1 MMTTRM
7 IPPLAAAGK
16 NLLCFAVAG
25 ALAATTLGQ
34 ANAPAS
40 KGLQVNRAAFEVA
53 SVRPA
58 KSDCSLTTY
67 GGPPGRYIALCT
79 TLWGLIYNAYGV
91 RSINDY
97 PPGLP
102 PWADNDR
109 FDVDAKAND
118 DTVAAIKKLSN
129 EEQEQ
134 LTRDMLQSLL
144 ADRFQLRVHYESKVR
159 PDYELVVAKGGT
171 KLKALPGDKKPGWG
185 KSVHGEFIL
194 HGESIAEFA
203 NDLSFSNVVG
213 RTVVDKTGLTGNYN
227 FDLKWTPDDQ
237 QGTPDAGP
245 TLFTAIQEQ
254 LGLKLEPAKGPVNT
268 LVVDHVEKPS
278 EN

>member
-1 MMTTRM
+1 M
-7 IPPLAAAGK
+7 IPSLTAAGK
-16 NLLCFAVAG
+16 NLLCLAVAG
-25 ALAATTLGQ
+25 ALAATTWGQ
-34 ANAPAS
+34 ASAPAS
-40 KGLQVNRAAFEVA
+40 QGLQVKRAAFEVA

-58 KSDCSLTTY
+58 KSDCSFTTY

-79 TLWGLIYNAYGV
+79 TLWGLIYNAYDV
-91 RSINDY
+91 RSVHDY

-102 PWADNDR
+102 AWADKDR

-129 EEQEQ
+129 KEQEQ

-144 ADRFQLRVHYESKVR
+144 ADRFQLCVHYESKVR
-159 PDYELVVAKGGT
+159 PIYELVLAKGGS
-171 KLKALPGDKKPGWG
+171 KLKPLPAGQKPGWG
-185 KSVHGEFIL
+185 KFDRGEFML
-194 HGESIAEFA
+194 RNKSIAEFA
-203 NDLSFSNVVG
+203 NGLSFSNVVG
-213 RTVVDKTGLTGNYN
+213 RTVVDKTGLTGNYD

-245 TLFTAIQEQ
+245 TLFTALGEQ
-254 LGLKLEPAKGPVNT
+254 LGLKLESTKAPVD
-268 LVVDHVEKPS
+268 VVVIDHVERPS

>member
-1 MMTTRM
+1 MASHM
-7 IPPLAAAGK
+7 IPPLTAAGK

-25 ALAATTLGQ
+25 ALAATTWGQ
-34 ANAPAS
+34 ASAPAS
-40 KGLQVNRAAFEVA
+40 QGLQANRAAFEVA

-58 KSDCSLTTY
+58 KSDCSFTTY

-79 TLWGLIYNAYGV
+79 TLWGLIYNAYDV
-91 RSINDY
+91 RSVHDY

-102 PWADNDR
+102 AWADNDR

-129 EEQEQ
+129 KEQEQ

-159 PDYELVVAKGGT
+159 PDYELVLAKGGT
-171 KLKALPGDKKPGWG
+171 KLKPLPPGQKPGWG

-194 HGESIAEFA
+194 RNKSIAEFA
-203 NDLSFSNVVG
+203 NFLSFSNLVG
-213 RTVVDKTGLTGNYN
+213 RTVVDKTSLIGNYDI
-227 FDLKWTPDDQ
+227 DLKWTPDDQ

-245 TLFTAIQEQ
+245 TLFTAFEEQ
-254 LGLKLEPAKGPVNT
+254 LGLKLEPAKGPVDT